1 MKNLP
6 IRISALALCAAFTL
20 SACGA
25 RLLSPK
31 DTAPSASNSS
41 GSSRVSTAASHAA
54 QSLAV
59 SLGNRTV
66 QVKTGDVPLFTAK
79 SDDQLPDLST
89 APTGTTYNVLYDAT
103 PVFEG
108 NADEQFIPACNGLF
122 RYIVKVP
129 NEDTYLFDMDCDFPA
144 KLTAAASI
152 KQGETLRICI
162 SHAEGIE
169 LTAQSDIGFVPQFF
183 SNATPD
189 HTKEQIALLPIRYT
203 ASPGVYT
210 VTVQAGG
217 QTLTHSFT
225 VQQQD
230 FDVQYMTMPQSTAAE
245 TALSAQ
251 ANAEWNEKIEPLK
264 LISDPAQYWENPFQ
278 QPTFGPISTQFGS
291 IRYTN
296 DDPTP
301 TRHNGTDIAAA
312 RGSVV
317 SAANNGRVLFA
328 GYLQLTGNTV
338 IIEHGFGLKSWYYHM
353 DSLNVKTGDTVKK
366 GDQIGAVGSTGYST
380 GPHLHFALSVN
391 NVFVNPWTAVNDGI

>member
-6 IRISALALCAAFTL
+6 IRISALALCVTFTL

-31 DTAPSASNSS
+31 DAASGS
-41 GSSRVSTAASHAA
+41 GSSRVSIASSRAV
-54 QSLAV
+54 QPLSV
-59 SLGNRTV
+59 SLGDSTA
-66 QVKTGDVPLFTAK
+66 QVKTGDAPLFTVK
-79 SDDQLPDLST
+79 SDDQLPDLSA
-89 APTGTTYNVLYDAT
+89 APTGTTYSVLYDAE

-108 NADEQFIPACNGLF
+108 NANEQFTPSCDGLF
-122 RYIVKVP
+122 RYIVKAP
-129 NEDTYLFDMDCDFPA
+129 NGDTYLFDMDCDFPA
-144 KLTAAASI
+144 ALTAASSI
-152 KQGETLRICI
+152 KQGETLRI
-162 SHAEGIE
+162 SVAHAEGTE
-169 LTAQSDIGFVPQFF
+169 LTAQSDLGFAPQFF
-183 SNATPD
+183 TNASSSYGAE
-189 HTKEQIALLPIRYT
+189 KIALLPIRYT
-203 ASPGVYT
+203 TAPGVYT

-217 QTLTHSFT
+217 QTLTHSIT

-230 FDVQYMTMPQSTAAE
+230 FEVQYLTMPQSTAAE
-245 TALSAQ
+245 TALSAA

-301 TRHNGTDIAAA
+301 TRHGGTDIAAA
-312 RGSVV
+312 RGSIVA
-317 SAANNGRVLFA
+317 AANNGRVLFA
-328 GYLQLTGNTV
+328 DYLQLTGNTV

-353 DSLNVKTGDTVKK
+353 DSLNVKTGDIVKK
-366 GDQIGAVGSTGYST
+366 GDQIGTVGSTGYST

>member
-6 IRISALALCAAFTL
+6 IRLSALTLCAAFTL

-31 DTAPSASNSS
+31 QTASTVSDDS
-41 GSSRVSTAASHAA
+41 SSRTASVSSRAA
-54 QSLAV
+54 QPLSV
-59 SLGNRTV
+59 SLGEQTA
-66 QVKTGDVPLFTAK
+66 QVEIGSVPLFTVK
-79 SDDQLPDLST
+79 SHDQLPDLSA
-89 APTGTTYNVLYDAT
+89 APAGTTYS
-103 PVFEG
+103 VFYEAESIFKG
-108 NADEQFIPACNGLF
+108 NADEKFIPACDGQF
-122 RYIVKVP
+122 RYIVTTSRG
-129 NEDTYLFDMDCDFPA
+129 DTYMFDMDCDFPA
-144 KLTAAASI
+144 TLTAASAI
-152 KQGETLRICI
+152 KQGETLRI
-162 SHAEGIE
+162 SVAHAEGTE
-169 LTAQSDIGFVPQFF
+169 LTAQTDLGFAPRFF
-183 SNATPD
+183 TNASSSYGAE
-189 HTKEQIALLPIRYT
+189 KIALLPIRYT

-217 QTLTHSFT
+217 QTLTHSLT
-225 VQQQD
+225 VQEQD

-264 LISDPAQYWENPFQ
+264 LICDEEQYWENPFQ
-278 QPTFGPISTQFGS
+278 QPAFGPISTQFGS

-312 RGSVV
+312 RGTVV

-328 GYLQLTGNTV
+328 DYLQLTGNTV

-366 GDQIGAVGSTGYST
+366 GDQIGTVGSTGYST